1 MWWLLKD
8 RETPLM
14 LAKGSRRCDC
24 DCVRLLENQTGR
36 RDRRKKA
43 KEADRNK
50 KKAKALK
57 MAEKK
62 KKGADQDS

>member
-1 MWWLLKD
+1 
-8 RETPLM
+8 M
-14 LAKGSRRCDC
+14 LAKASRCCDC

-43 KEADRNK
+43 KEADRKK
-50 KKAKALK
+50 KKAQE

-62 KKGADQDS
+62 SARV